1 MTRTAY
7 VLLLSLGLAACVSVH
22 VSTLSTFASADG
34 RFSVTVPGGA
44 MTDTILPSGG
54 AFAGSTVHAL
64 STTLPDGPR
73 FAVIYGDADPSYLAS
88 TTVDSAL
95 AEAARANIDTTGGT
109 LVDEHATTVAG
120 LPGLEQRIAAGP
132 VEYVF
137 RFVFVGNRLY
147 SVSVTGSKLQVD
159 GADAKL
165 FLDSFEVDR

>member
-1 MTRTAY
+1 M
-7 VLLLSLGLAACVSVH
+7 V
-22 VSTLSTFASADG
+22 
-34 RFSVTVPGGA
+34 
-44 MTDTILPSGG
+44 
-54 AFAGSTVHAL
+54 
-64 STTLPDGPR
+64 
-73 FAVIYGDADPSYLAS
+73 AVRSHLRRWDPSYLTS
-88 TTVDSAL
+88 KTTEAAL
-95 AEAARANIDTTGGT
+95 AEAARANLDTTGGT

-147 SVSVTGSKLQVD
+147 SLSATGSKPQAD